1 MEKITYTNKISYK
14 KVLKHIEDSLF
25 KQHLEEESNNNMDEK
40 KITHLLF
47 NPNKV
52 MNKFS
57 LGLGLSSPKNGYISP
72 EARQKAKLKRKRKN
86 KK

>member
-1 MEKITYTNKISYK
+1 MEQVTYTNKISYTR
-14 KVLKHIEDSLF
+14 VLKLIEESLF
-25 KQHLEEESNNNMDEK
+25 KQHLENESNNNMNEK
-40 KITHLLF
+40 KITELLF

-57 LGLGLSSPKNGYISP
+57 LGLGLSSPNNGYISP